1 MSYRIGVDVG
11 GTFTDFAVLDPEGR
25 LYTLKVP
32 SAPDAPGS
40 EIIEG
45 LGILERRFGISPR
58 DVVHFTHG
66 LTVGINTLIQRVGA
80 RLALI
85 TNRGFEDI
93 LDLGRLRVPEVFSLF
108 SKRPQPLISRD
119 SVYGVGGRVD
129 SRGTVRRELD
139 AEEIR
144 AVLASI
150 AGRGFDGVV
159 VSFLNAYRNPEH
171 EHLVK
176 SLAQDAF
183 PDLAVTCSADVWP
196 VVREYERTLTAV
208 LNAYVEP
215 RMGRYLGSFRGRLA
229 EVGVP
234 AELQVTKSNGGVMS
248 AALGEKSGVQV
259 LLSGTASGVI
269 GACHVARAAGL
280 REVVSL
286 DIGGTSAD
294 VALIVD
300 GEPEYG
306 IGQQVGEFV
315 LHVPAVQ
322 VSSIGAGGGSIARLD
337 AQGVLKCGPE
347 SAGSNPGPACYGR
360 GGDRPTVTDA
370 FVTCGFLGDSDLGY
384 GSIRIDR
391 SKAVA
396 AIETLARPLG
406 LSAEEAASSIIDVAV
421 SGMFAG
427 MSKVFARQGVEPNSF
442 TLLAFGGAGPMM
454 ACFLAR
460 EMGFRSV
467 LIPPNPGILS
477 AFGGL
482 IAETKGDFV
491 RTFYGTLDQQSV
503 AAVAAVFADL
513 ESEARSWIVRANA
526 QAEDIRVSYFADMR
540 YEGQAFELETELAG
554 EWVETLDAAK
564 MLDAFHACHRRQYG
578 HADPAAPVQ
587 AINLR
592 VVISCR
598 NPAPSSPLQQMRRQP
613 AEPRSWARV
622 YFDGGLHR
630 AGVYSREDLSPGACF
645 DGPAIIHQNDT
656 TSCML
661 DGFRGHIDALGNL
674 VMENVALLQAEGPAP
689 AGLATV

>member
-1 MSYRIGVDVG
+1 MGYRIGVDVG
-11 GTFTDFAVLDPEGR
+11 GTFADFAVLNAEGQ
-25 LYTLKVP
+25 LFTLKVP
-32 SAPDAPGS
+32 SAPEAPGS

-45 LGILERRFGISPR
+45 VNILNRRFGISPE

-66 LTVGINTLIQRVGA
+66 LTVGVNTLIQRVGA
-80 RLALI
+80 RLALV
-85 TNRGFEDI
+85 TNKGFEDV

-108 SKRPQPLISRD
+108 SKRPLPLIGRE
-119 SVYGVGGRVD
+119 SVYGVHGRIN
-129 SRGTVRRELD
+129 SQGAVRQDLD
-139 AEEIR
+139 AEEVE

-150 AGRGFDGVV
+150 VDQGFEGVV

-171 EHLVK
+171 EYLVK
-176 SLAQDAF
+176 ALAEKSF
-183 PDLAVTCSADVWP
+183 PGLAVTCSAEVWP
-196 VVREYERTLTAV
+196 VIREYERTLTAV
-208 LNAYVEP
+208 LNAYIEP
-215 RMGRYLGSFRGRLA
+215 QMGRYLTSFQNKLA
-229 EVGVP
+229 ELGIP
-234 AELQVTKSNGGVMS
+234 AKLQITKSNGGVMS
-248 AALGEKSGVQV
+248 ASLGEKSGVQV

-269 GACHVARAAGL
+269 GASHIARAAGL
-280 REVVSL
+280 GDVVSL

-294 VALIVD
+294 VAVIVD
-300 GEPEYG
+300 GEPSYG
-306 IGQQVGEFV
+306 AGQQVGDFI

-347 SAGSNPGPACYGR
+347 SAGSSPGPACYGR

-384 GSIRIDR
+384 GSIQIDR

-396 AIETLARPLG
+396 AVETLADPLG
-406 LSAEEAASSIIDVAV
+406 LTSQAIASSIIHVAV

-427 MSKVFARQGVEPNSF
+427 MNKVFARQGIEPNSF

-467 LIPPNPGILS
+467 LIPPNPGVLS

-491 RTFYGTLDQQSV
+491 KTFYGVVDGQSV
-503 AAVAAVFADL
+503 GAIASAFAEL
-513 ESEARSWIVRANA
+513 ENEARNWIVRANP
-526 QAEDIRVSYFADMR
+526 QADDVRVSYFADMR
-540 YEGQAFELETELAG
+540 YEGQAFELETEIPAESL
-554 EWVETLDAAK
+554 ETLNPAK
-564 MLDAFHACHRRQYG
+564 MAEAFHICHRQHYG
-578 HADPAAPVQ
+578 HADSAAPVQ
-587 AINLR
+587 AVNLR

-598 NPAPSSPLQQMRRQP
+598 NPSPKLQVQEMRRQR
-613 AEPRSWARV
+613 AEPSSWASV
-622 YFDGGLHR
+622 YFDGNLHR
-630 AGVYSREDLSPGACF
+630 AGIFSRDELLPGAYF

-661 DGFRGHIDALGNL
+661 DGFRGYIDALGNL
-674 VMENVALLQAEGPAP
+674 IMENVMVPEAEHSKP
-689 AGLATV
+689 LAF